1 MRIKEE
7 IKRSGFFWLPSVNGN
22 PSDNHV
28 FGTLTILDGGDIELE
43 LSEPLVTDI
52 QEFKLDG
59 LNQILG
65 HVEKDGPIT
74 LDRCR
79 SISNKS
85 GIVHNAWMGSEVI
98 KADRVFTGI
107 RYDGDASPCF
117 NAVSFSVEGI
127 DEWVGISGIEVN
139 NRFENSA
146 STILYN
152 RPEDISFTLKD
163 DMQLLIT
170 FAWKPPGFPTT
181 KRAEVSQKTY
191 FKLISKEARELDK
204 FTAIASKI
212 TAFLCFVMN
221 EIVCLDEI
229 SATNDDLRQSVEIYC
244 RTWPYAKDEPVIN
257 ALDMLFRFEEKQNR
271 VESLINKWL
280 ENYEQIA
287 PAFDLYFL
295 TKAGTLP
302 SLDLHFLTLVQALE
316 AFHRRTSDEM
326 HMDADECK
334 EIRKKMIGECP
345 EEHKDWFRPKLLR
358 ANELTLKNRF
368 ERMTEPFGNFMCGEN
383 RPGLIKS
390 IKDTRNYLTHY
401 DSDLES
407 KAAKGKV
414 LEFLC
419 LKMNALF
426 RLQFLKLIG
435 FDEQE
440 INAIVD
446 KCSYFK
452 GECNLGRSLAD
463 E

>member
-22 PSDNHV
+22 PFDNHV
-28 FGTLTILDGGDIELE
+28 FGTLIISDGGDIELE

-65 HVEKDGPIT
+65 HVQKDGPIT

-79 SISNKS
+79 SVTNKS

-127 DEWVGISGIEVN
+127 DEWVGISGIEVD

-152 RPEDISFTLKD
+152 RPEDISFNLKD

-170 FAWKPPGFPTT
+170 FAWKPPGFPMT

-191 FKLISKEARELDK
+191 FKLISKEARELDE

-221 EIVCLDEI
+221 EIVCLDKI
-229 SATNDDLRQSVEIYC
+229 SATNDDLRQSMGNGRTDPIPVEIYC

-257 ALDMLFRFEEKQNR
+257 ELDMLFGFEEKQNR
-271 VESLINKWL
+271 IESLINKWL
-280 ENYEQIA
+280 ENYEQIT

-316 AFHRRTSDEM
+316 AFHRRTS
-326 HMDADECK
+326 
-334 EIRKKMIGECP
+334 GE
-345 EEHKDWFRPKLLR
+345 KLS
-358 ANELTLKNRF
+358 LKNRL
-368 ERMTEPFGNFMCGEN
+368 EKMTQPFDNFMCGEN

-419 LKMNALF
+419 IKMNALF

-452 GECNLGRSLAD
+452 GECNLGRSLPD